1 MANVLNEFLYS
12 VSKGFQDAAFAT
24 YSRRRSTVRD
34 DITQS
39 FGEEEIGEDLF
50 ETAYKTGEESS
61 PAGIDIPEIKGSVN
75 LSPQAKKGK
84 KRSSGLKEL

>member
-12 VSKGFQDAAFAT
+12 VSKGFADAAFAT
-24 YSRRRSTVRD
+24 YSRRRSTVRS

-39 FGEEEIGEDLF
+39 FVEEEVGEDLF
-50 ETAYKTGEESS
+50 ESAYKQEVQTEN
-61 PAGIDIPEIKGSVN
+61 IDLPEITGSVD
-75 LSPQAKKGK
+75 LSPKSSSK